1 MPRTALAV
9 AALIVAVA
17 FGAIGFLVGTRRAET
32 RHPVAP
38 PQERPFSAPS
48 FADIVQ
54 RVNHSVV
61 QVSVPHGRRL
71 PPSVESGEEGDTV
84 RDEGSGFVID
94 DQGHILTNQHLV
106 AGADRIKVRLAD
118 KRELVAT
125 LVGSDES
132 TDVAVIHV
140 DSADLTP
147 IPLGDSDELRVGDWV
162 CAIGNP
168 YSFEHTVTAGVVS
181 SKGRKIFDDAFDDY
195 IQTDAAINPGNSGGP
210 LLNLQGEAVGMNAA
224 VSLEGEGIGFAVP
237 INVAREILAQILRN
251 GRVSRG
257 DLGIRV
263 RDLEPDLR
271 DLVKAPADSG
281 SLVVEVLPGSAGEK
295 AGLRRY
301 DVITVVSGQAIERS
315 DDFTR
320 AVSALAP
327 GTEVAVAYLRDGTAA
342 TAKAVITDRPRD
354 TPLGASSPSPL
365 PPRPGPVDVLG
376 LVIVDARPPKK
387 GAPPVP
393 PGVVIREIESSSAG
407 ADLLERG
414 DVIVDVNRQPTPDAA
429 AYKRIIG
436 AFDADSV
443 AWLLVR
449 RPSTGDVFL
458 TRLDSEMPEEA
469 PQAAAESRK

>member
-1 MPRTALAV
+1 MPRTVLAISALLV
-9 AALIVAVA
+9 AIA
-17 FGAIGFLVGTRRAET
+17 FGAIGFLLGTRRAESG
-32 RHPVAP
+32 RPVAP
-38 PQERPFSAPS
+38 PLERPSAAAPS

-54 RVNHSVV
+54 RVNPSVV
-61 QVSVPHGRRL
+61 QVSVPHGRRI
-71 PPSVESGEEGDTV
+71 PQPIESGEEGETI

-94 DQGHILTNQHLV
+94 DKGHILTNQHLV

-118 KRELVAT
+118 KRELAAT

-132 TDVAVIHV
+132 TDVAVIRV

-210 LLNLQGEAVGMNAA
+210 LLNLRGEVVGMNAA

-237 INVAREILAQILRN
+237 INVAREILAQILKN

-257 DLGIRV
+257 DLGVRV
-263 RDLEPDLR
+263 RDLEPDLQK
-271 DLVKAPADSG
+271 LVSAPVPRG
-281 SLVVEVLPGSAGEK
+281 GLVVEVLPGSAGEA

-301 DVITVVSGQAIERS
+301 DVIIDVAGQPIDRS

-320 AVSALAP
+320 AISALPP
-327 GTEVAVAYLRDGTAA
+327 GTEINVTYLRDGSSA
-342 TAKAVITDRPRD
+342 TAKATVTDRPRESI
-354 TPLGASSPSPL
+354 GAPPSPVS
-365 PPRPGPVDVLG
+365 PRPGPVDALG
-376 LVIVDARPPKK
+376 LVVGEAAAKK
-387 GAPPVP
+387 GGPVVR
-393 PGVVIREIESSSAG
+393 GVVIREIESASAG
-407 ADLLERG
+407 ADILERG
-414 DVIVDVNRQPTPDAA
+414 DVVLEIDRQPTPDVA
-429 AYKRIIG
+429 AYRRIL
-436 AFDADSV
+436 ASFTEEST

-449 RPSTGDVFL
+449 RPSTDDVLL
-458 TRLDSEMPEEA
+458 TRLESETVDTEGE
-469 PQAAAESRK
+469 R